1 MAALKTLAGKFVH
14 LSVGKKLSL
23 GFSLILLLAIIIA
36 STGVYYL
43 RLIESRTERIDFSYQ
58 ITSEISQA
66 KYARAMFGQT
76 YKIDYLNSNR
86 THIENVVKLI
96 NHAQELD
103 WDPQNRKE
111 LASLKDLM
119 GTYQQQRDSFQQAVA
134 KKDAVRA
141 TWNMAEVQDNLNL
154 VEPQLAHQGD
164 LQLAFAQ
171 LNQKLTSIRYGT
183 RGLLL
188 SPTKESEAPLLSA
201 IGDARN
207 MTNALSQRLA
217 ETDRPLLQPLLAA
230 LVEYQDRIAAYLPAY
245 DHEQKLS
252 QELGNTAQKVDTLIG
267 VFMKNELAQTNSNI
281 DTAQIQMG
289 SIAVLAI
296 LSGMLVAW
304 RITVQIT
311 HPLHSTLALAERIAT
326 GDLRQ
331 TQTSTRRDEL
341 GQLLNAV
348 AAMSQN
354 LRNMI
359 EKIQMGVSQVS
370 TAAGEIAAGNT
381 DLSSRTEQQ
390 AAAVEE
396 TAASMEQLTATVKQN
411 AENAHHANQLAT
423 DASQTAQQGGQLV
436 SQVVST
442 MRDIS
447 GSSQR
452 IAEITTLIN
461 GIAFQTNILALNAAV
476 EAARAGEQG
485 RGFSVVASEV
495 RNLAQRSAQAAKEI
509 EGLIAESVSRV
520 QTGTALV
527 ENTGNTM
534 EQIVRSV
541 THVRD
546 IMAEIAAASDE
557 QTRGIA
563 QIGQAIVEMDHTTQQ
578 NAALVE
584 ESSAAADSL
593 EEQAE
598 MLLQSVSVFRLAEH
612 SEPVEAKT
620 ALVKSPLAAKPRETA
635 TLAEN
640 NWTTF

>member
-1 MAALKTLAGKFVH
+1 MAALKTLAGKFTH
-14 LSVGKKLSL
+14 LTVGKKLSL
-23 GFSLILLLAIIIA
+23 GFALILLLAIIIA
-36 STGVYYL
+36 STGGYYL
-43 RLIESRTERIDFSYQ
+43 RLIESRTERIDFSAQ
-58 ITSEISQA
+58 ITNEISQA

-76 YKIDYLNSNR
+76 YKVDYLNSNR

-96 NHAQELD
+96 AHAQELD
-103 WDPQNRKE
+103 WDPHSRQE
-111 LASLKDLM
+111 LESLKGLM
-119 GTYQQQRDSFQQAVA
+119 NKYQQQRDSFQQAVA
-134 KKDAVRA
+134 KKDRIRA
-141 TWNMAEVQDNLNL
+141 TWNMSELQESLSQ
-154 VEPQLAHQGD
+154 VEQQLAQGE

-171 LNQKLTSIRYGT
+171 LNQKLTLIRYYA

-188 SPTKESEAPLLSA
+188 SPTKEAETPLLLAIDDAHSA
-201 IGDARN
+201 ADAI
-207 MTNALSQRLA
+207 SQRLQD
-217 ETDRPLLQPLLAA
+217 TDRPLLQPLLTA
-230 LVEYQDRIAAYLPAY
+230 LDEYKDRIAVYLPAY
-245 DHEQKLS
+245 ENEQQLS
-252 QELGNTAQKVDTLIG
+252 QQLGDTAQKVDALIG
-267 VFMKNELAQTNSNI
+267 VFMKDELAQTNQNI
-281 DTAQIQMG
+281 DTAQLQMAI
-289 SIAVLAI
+289 IAVIAI
-296 LSGMLVAW
+296 LMGLLVSW
-304 RITVQIT
+304 RITLQIT
-311 HPLHSTLALAERIAT
+311 RPLHTTLALAERIAT

-331 TQTSTRRDEL
+331 AQTSTRRDEL

-354 LRNMI
+354 LRDMI

-370 TAAGEIAAGNT
+370 TAATEIAAGNT

-390 AAAVEE
+390 AAAVEQ

-520 QTGTALV
+520 QTGTTLV

-584 ESSAAADSL
+584 ESAAAADSL

-598 MLLQSVSVFRLAEH
+598 MLLQSVSVFRLADRHEP
-612 SEPVEAKT
+612 SEVKT
-620 ALVKSPLAAKPRETA
+620 ATLKAPPAGKPRETS
-635 TLAEN
+635 TTAEN

>member
-14 LSVGKKLSL
+14 LTVGKKLGL
-23 GFSLILLLAIIIA
+23 GFALLLLLSTVIA
-36 STGVYYL
+36 GTGVQYL
-43 RLIESRTERIDFSYQ
+43 HIIKSRSARIDFSNHLKE
-58 ITSEISQA
+58 EINQA
-66 KYARAMFGQT
+66 KYNRAMFSQT
-76 YKIDYLNSNR
+76 YKTEYLQNNR
-86 THIENVVKLI
+86 TNIKNAVKLI
-96 NHAQELD
+96 GQGQELD
-103 WDPQNRKE
+103 WDPQ
-111 LASLKDLM
+111 SHKDLQRLI
-119 GTYQQQRDSFQQAVA
+119 TLIDEYQQQQTAFEQAVA
-134 KKDAVRA
+134 AKDAVRQS
-141 TWNMAEVQDNLNL
+141 WNMSEVQASLDQVERQLNNG
-154 VEPQLAHQGD
+154 E
-164 LQLAFAQ
+164 LQLAFIQ
-171 LNQKLTSIRYGT
+171 LNQKLTQIHYGS

-188 SPTKESEAPLLSA
+188 NLNKETETSLMTTIDEARNAANALNRRVSEA
-201 IGDARN
+201 
-207 MTNALSQRLA
+207 QR
-217 ETDRPLLQPLLAA
+217 PQLQPLLTT
-230 LVEYQDRIAAYLPAY
+230 LDNYKKRIAAYLPAY
-245 DHEQKLS
+245 QHEQQLS
-252 QELGNTAQKVDTLIG
+252 QELSGSAQQIG
-267 VFMKNELAQTNSNI
+267 ELVNAFMLDELAQTRHDINL
-281 DTAQIQMG
+281 AQLQMG
-289 SIAVLAI
+289 ITTLIAIIAGVLI
-296 LSGMLVAW
+296 AW
-304 RITVQIT
+304 RITLQIT
-311 HPLHSTLALAERIAT
+311 RPLHNTLAMAERIAN

-331 TQTSTRRDEL
+331 AQTSDRRDEL

-354 LRNMI
+354 LRDMI
-359 EKIQMGVSQVS
+359 EKIQLGVSQVS
-370 TAAGEIAAGNT
+370 TASSEIAAGNT

-423 DASQTAQQGGQLV
+423 DASQTAQQGGKLV
-436 SQVVST
+436 ESVVST

-447 GSSQR
+447 SSSQR

-509 EGLIAESVSRV
+509 EGLIAESVNRV
-520 QTGTALV
+520 QTGTTLV

-534 EQIVRSV
+534 EQIVLSV

-584 ESSAAADSL
+584 ESAAAADSL

-598 MLLQSVSVFRLAEH
+598 MLLQSVSVFRLTEH
-612 SEPVEAKT
+612 SAPV
-620 ALVKSPLAAKPRETA
+620 AAKAVAVKTPSGKQPASQTA
-635 TLAEN
+635 GQD

>member
-1 MAALKTLAGKFVH
+1 MAALKALAGKIVH
-14 LSVGKKLSL
+14 LTVGKKLGL
-23 GFSLILLLAIIIA
+23 GFSLMLILAIVIA
-36 STGVYYL
+36 GTGITYL
-43 RLIESRTERIDFSYQ
+43 NLIESRSNRIDFSYQ
-58 ITSEISQA
+58 LTGEISQA
-66 KYARAMFGQT
+66 KYYRAMFSQK
-76 YKIDYLNSNR
+76 YNPEFLERNR
-86 THIENVVKLI
+86 KHIENASQLAS
-96 NHAQELD
+96 HAQNLS
-103 WDPQNRKE
+103 WDTQSR
-111 LASLKDLM
+111 KDLELLVVLL
-119 GTYQQQRDSFQQAVA
+119 GNYEQQQKLFAKAVA
-134 KKDAVRA
+134 DKDAVRA
-141 TWNMAEVQDNLNL
+141 SWNMSEVQDSLSQ
-154 VEPQLAHQGD
+154 VERQLGTAD
-164 LQLAFAQ
+164 LQLAFSQ
-171 LNQKLTSIRYGT
+171 LNDKLTLIRYYA
-183 RGLLL
+183 RGLVLT
-188 SPTKESEAPLLSA
+188 PTPESEKPLIGA
-201 IGDARN
+201 IDDARSAAN
-207 MTNALSQRLA
+207 TLSQRLA
-217 ETDRPLLQPLLAA
+217 ESQRPLLQPLLAA
-230 LVEYQDRIAAYLPAY
+230 LDEYQDHIEAYLPAIENEIKISKQLGGY
-245 DHEQKLS
+245 ADEIGTLVSNFMKD
-252 QELGNTAQKVDTLIG
+252 ELTQTHNNINTAQWQMAIT
-267 VFMKNELAQTNSNI
+267 
-281 DTAQIQMG
+281 TAI
-289 SIAVLAI
+289 AI
-296 LSGMLVAW
+296 LAGLLASW
-304 RITVQIT
+304 RITLQIT
-311 HPLHSTLALAERIAT
+311 RPLHSTLELAERIAK

-331 TQTSTRRDEL
+331 AQTSTRRDEL

-354 LRNMI
+354 LRDMI

-411 AENAHHANQLAT
+411 ADNAHHANQLAT
-423 DASQTAQQGGQLV
+423 DASQTAQQGGKLV
-436 SQVVST
+436 SNVVST

-447 GSSQR
+447 NSSQR

-509 EGLIAESVSRV
+509 EGLITESVNRV
-520 QTGTALV
+520 QSGTALV
-527 ENTGNTM
+527 EDTGNTM

-584 ESSAAADSL
+584 ESAAAADSL

-598 MLLQSVSVFRLAEH
+598 MLLQSVAVFRLADKAT
-612 SEPVEAKT
+612 PVETKAT
-620 ALVKSPLAAKPRETA
+620 QLKSPSLAKPSTHSA
-635 TLAEN
+635 D

>member
-14 LSVGKKLSL
+14 LTVGKKLGL
-23 GFSLILLLAIIIA
+23 GFGLMLLLTAIIA
-36 STGVYYL
+36 GTGAQYL
-43 RLIESRTERIDFSYQ
+43 NIIESRANRIDFSNRLND
-58 ITSEISQA
+58 EINQA
-66 KYARAMFGQT
+66 KYNRALFGQT
-76 YKIDYLNSNR
+76 YKPEYLKNNR
-86 THIENVVKLI
+86 TNIENAVKLI
-96 NHAQELD
+96 NQGQELN
-103 WDPQNRKE
+103 WDTQSR
-111 LASLKDLM
+111 KDLQRLV
-119 GTYQQQRDSFQQAVA
+119 GLIGQYQQQQNAFEKAVA
-134 KKDAVRA
+134 TKDAVRQS
-141 TWNMAEVQDNLNL
+141 WNMSEVQDSLNQ
-154 VEPQLAHQGD
+154 VERQITNAD
-164 LQLAFAQ
+164 LQLAFIQ
-171 LNQKLTSIRYGT
+171 LNQKLTLVRYGA

-188 SPTKESEAPLLSA
+188 SLSAESEAPLVAA
-201 IGDARN
+201 IDDARSAA
-207 MTNALSQRLA
+207 NALSRRLSDA
-217 ETDRPLLQPLLAA
+217 QRPLLQPLLSA
-230 LVEYQDRIAAYLPAY
+230 LDDYKKRIEAYLPAY
-245 DHEQKLS
+245 QQEQAVS
-252 QELGNTAQKVDTLIG
+252 QLLGNSAQEVGTLVNAFMQDELTQTHNDINSAQLQMGITTLI
-267 VFMKNELAQTNSNI
+267 AI
-281 DTAQIQMG
+281 
-289 SIAVLAI
+289 IAGL
-296 LSGMLVAW
+296 LVAW
-304 RITVQIT
+304 RITLQIT
-311 HPLHSTLALAERIAT
+311 RPLQSTLALAERIAS

-331 TQTSTRRDEL
+331 AQTSTRRDEL

-354 LRNMI
+354 LRDMI

-370 TAAGEIAAGNT
+370 TAAAEIAAGNT

-423 DASQTAQQGGQLV
+423 DASQTAQQGGKLV
-436 SQVVST
+436 ESVVST

-447 GSSQR
+447 SSSQR

-509 EGLIAESVSRV
+509 EGLIAESVNRV
-520 QTGTALV
+520 QTGTTLV

-534 EQIVRSV
+534 EQIVLSV

-584 ESSAAADSL
+584 ESAAAADSL

-612 SEPVEAKT
+612 SVPAAAKT
-620 ALVKSPLAAKPRETA
+620 VAVKAPIGKQPATQTA
-635 TLAEN
+635 EQD